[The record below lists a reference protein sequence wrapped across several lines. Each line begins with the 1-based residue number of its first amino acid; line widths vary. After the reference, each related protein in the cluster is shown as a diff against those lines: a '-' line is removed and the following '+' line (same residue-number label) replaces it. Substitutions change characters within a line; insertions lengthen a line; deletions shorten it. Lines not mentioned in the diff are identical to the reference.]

1 MPGIPEF
8 IALVWSDQPVH
19 SIAMVI
25 NVSEARTHL
34 SKLLDRVAN
43 GEEIV
48 LGKAGKPMARLVP
61 YGQPRQPREPGRL
74 AGTIWI
80 APDFDETPEDI
91 IAAFEGNPEARE

>member
-1 MPGIPEF
+1 
-8 IALVWSDQPVH
+8 
-19 SIAMVI
+19 MVI

-61 YGQPRQPREPGRL
+61 YGKPRQPRAPGRL
-74 AGTIWI
+74 AGKIWI
-80 APDFDETPEDI
+80 APDFDETPENI
-91 IAAFEGNPEARE
+91 IAAFEGDLEARE

>member
-1 MPGIPEF
+1 
-8 IALVWSDQPVH
+8 
-19 SIAMVI
+19 MVI

-48 LGKAGKPMARLVP
+48 LGKAGTPVARLVP
-61 YGQPRQPREPGRL
+61 YVESRRPREPGRL

-91 IAAFEGNPEARE
+91 IAAFEGNLAAQQ